1 MTTGTVYSRVMAER
15 NDDQLS
21 RAFVQRLQDEQA
33 RLGLGVT
40 AFARLLGVDHGHL
53 SRWFSAAREPRVSI
67 DLAARIAER
76 LPELGVSI
84 VVPSGTDNHRRITD
98 ASEGGTA
105 A

>member
-1 MTTGTVYSRVMAER
+1 MYPENMAER

-21 RAFVQRLQDEQA
+21 RAFVKRLQDEQA

-53 SRWFSAAREPRVSI
+53 SRWFSEARGPRVSI
-67 DLAARIAER
+67 DLADRIARR
-76 LPELGVSI
+76 LPTLGVSI
-84 VVPSGTDNHRRITD
+84 VVPTGTDNQRRISD